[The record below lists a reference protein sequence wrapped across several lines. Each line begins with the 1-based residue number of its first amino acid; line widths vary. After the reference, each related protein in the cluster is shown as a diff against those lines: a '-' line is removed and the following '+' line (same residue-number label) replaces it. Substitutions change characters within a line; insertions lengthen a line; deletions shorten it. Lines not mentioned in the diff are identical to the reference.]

1 MLIQTKYFGEI
12 DLTEEKIITLER
24 GLFGFEEFKKYTILY
39 DCEKEGGANISWFQ
53 SVDEPTL
60 ALPVINPL
68 LVKEDYNP
76 VVEDELLSGLG
87 EISEENL
94 VILLTMTVPADIK
107 EMSVNLKAPII
118 INADTRMGAQL
129 IVENQDYEVKYKI
142 YDLLKEKKEA

>member
-12 DLTEEKIITLER
+12 DLTDEKIITLEK
-24 GLFGFEEFKKYTILY
+24 GLMGFDEFKQYTILY
-39 DCEKEGGANISWFQ
+39 DCEKEEGTNISWFQ

-68 LVKEDYNP
+68 IVKEDYNP
-76 VVEDELLSGLG
+76 VVEDELLQALG
-87 EISEENL
+87 DINEENL
-94 VILLTMTVPADIK
+94 VILITMTVPEDIK

-118 INADTRMGAQL
+118 INADTRKGAQI

-142 YDLLKEKKEA
+142 YDVLKKKKEA

>member
-12 DLTEEKIITLER
+12 DLTEDKIITLER

-39 DCEKEGGANISWFQ
+39 DCEKEGGANVSWFQ

-60 ALPVINPL
+60 ALPVMNPL

-76 VVEDELLSGLG
+76 VVEDELLSGMG

-94 VILLTMTVPADIK
+94 VILLTMTVPANIK

-118 INADTRMGAQL
+118 INADTRKGAQL

>member
-39 DCEKEGGANISWFQ
+39 DCEKKDGANISWFQ

-76 VVEDELLSGLG
+76 VVEDELLSGIG

-94 VILLTMTVPADIK
+94 VILHDDG
-107 EMSVNLKAPII
+107 S
-118 INADTRMGAQL
+118 R
-129 IVENQDYEVKYKI
+129 
-142 YDLLKEKKEA
+142 

>member
-12 DLTEEKIITLER
+12 DLAEEKIVTLER

-39 DCEKEGGANISWFQ
+39 DCEKKDGANISWFQ

-76 VVEDELLSGLG
+76 VVEDELLSGMG
-87 EISEENL
+87 EVTEENL
-94 VILLTMTVPADIK
+94 VILLTMTVPADIR

-118 INADTRMGAQL
+118 INADTRKGAQL

>member
-12 DLTEEKIITLER
+12 DLTEGKIITLER

-39 DCEKEGGANISWFQ
+39 DCEKEGGSNISWFQ
-53 SVDEPTL
+53 SVDEPAL

-76 VVEDELLSGLG
+76 VVEDELLSGIG
-87 EISEENL
+87 EITEENL
-94 VILLTMTVPADIK
+94 VLLLTMTVPADIK

-118 INADTRMGAQL
+118 INADTRKGAQL